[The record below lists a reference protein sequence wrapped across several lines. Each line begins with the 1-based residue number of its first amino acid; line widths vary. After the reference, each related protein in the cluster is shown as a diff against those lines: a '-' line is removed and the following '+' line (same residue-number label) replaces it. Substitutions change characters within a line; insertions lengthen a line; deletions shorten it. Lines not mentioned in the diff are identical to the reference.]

1 MLFLLE
7 TGPTPMVESIAVS
20 VPESVELLI
29 FGVGLA
35 IAKRIVEKHGG
46 RIWAEAAP
54 GRGATF
60 RFTLQGLAPQ

>member
-1 MLFLLE
+1 MLFLLK

-35 IAKRIVEKHGG
+35 IAAVILRSFLAKVEKPKFDDDVVT
-46 RIWAEAAP
+46 EA
-54 GRGATF
+54 
-60 RFTLQGLAPQ
+60 